1 MDQRSKGQ
9 SNNLTSKD
17 DRYFRTPDLYLAAYL
32 FSKNLWLVNIDR
44 TDRKNCFLV
53 FTDTAEREELVLNY
67 RYGKEAL
74 VDARKYAYALRKLK
88 IKLHAK
94 MF

>member
-32 FSKNLWLVNIDR
+32 FSKDLWLVNIDR
-44 TDRKNCFLV
+44 TDRKNCLFV
-53 FTDTAEREELVLNY
+53 FKNTPEREELVTNY
-67 RYGKEAL
+67 GNAQEVL
-74 VDARKYAYALRKLK
+74 VDARKYAYAIRKLK

-94 MF
+94 IF